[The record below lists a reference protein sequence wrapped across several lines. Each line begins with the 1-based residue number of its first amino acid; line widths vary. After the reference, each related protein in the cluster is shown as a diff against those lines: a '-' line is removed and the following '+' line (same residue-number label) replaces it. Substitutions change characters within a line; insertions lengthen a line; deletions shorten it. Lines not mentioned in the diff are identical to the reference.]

1 MVPNILETEEE
12 RRAREMEL
20 ERARFGLGVGSP
32 MAPSGSD
39 KPFVAPPAFADPSG
53 PAKTASASD
62 AVYGSSPAAM
72 LFRQKTA
79 QIAPSAPMATGF
91 ERNPVKFNNE
101 LNIPNKP
108 QQAPKQLDVLAP
120 PTAGEPP
127 LGAAPAAAPEKPK
140 PGTEDIIG
148 PPARQQS
155 LRQRQIE
162 DLRGEIA
169 NWKTSFWDKSKF
181 SNRQA
186 EYQNK
191 IRALDQ
197 LEQAEAAEQRVR
209 REDRDYQLSVDKWN
223 WEKSKPITV
232 SPDASLATPKPGGGF
247 EFTPAPSRPTPSKP
261 LDPRGSRVDDEG
273 NTWDT
278 VFDPNTGEYVYKKAP
293 FKSKEPADPMSR
305 FWAAQEAKIKAEE
318 RAEGRKKTEAENAE
332 RKQRELKAA
341 EEFVE
346 ILKDTKTYKTQ
357 GQKAAAM
364 RRVAKLYGVADP
376 SAPVDAPALRTGGAP
391 AKPQA
396 AAPAAPD
403 APAGGVDAV
412 VTRDANG
419 NLVMSPAR

>member
-20 ERARFGLGVGSP
+20 ERARFGLGVGGP

-79 QIAPSAPMATGF
+79 QIAPSAPMARGF
-91 ERNPVKFNNE
+91 EPNPIKFNNE

-127 LGAAPAAAPEKPK
+127 LGAAEKPK

-162 DLRGEIA
+162 GLREEIA
-169 NWKTSFWDKSKF
+169 NWKTSWWDRTKF

-191 IRALDQ
+191 LRALDQ

-209 REDRDYQLSVDKWN
+209 REDRDYNLNLEKFN
-223 WEKSKPITV
+223 FEKSKPLTV

-247 EFTPAPSRPTPSKP
+247 EFTPAPSRPTPQKP
-261 LDPRGSRVDDEG
+261 FDALTARRDKDG
-273 NTWDT
+273 NVWTP
-278 VFDPNTGEYVYKKAP
+278 VFDPNSGTVKYEKAP
-293 FKSKEPADPMSR
+293 FLEPEPKDPFATLAAREAQKIEGEGRADTRKQQEEARADEKRRREIFVKQAFEIDGDNKKYPTLGVKR
-305 FWAAQEAKIKAEE
+305 RAKREAAQLLGLPDPFGAQPDGKVDLSGAKQKPAE
-318 RAEGRKKTEAENAE
+318 
-332 RKQRELKAA
+332 
-341 EEFVE
+341 
-346 ILKDTKTYKTQ
+346 
-357 GQKAAAM
+357 
-364 RRVAKLYGVADP
+364 
-376 SAPVDAPALRTGGAP
+376 
-391 AKPQA
+391 A
-396 AAPAAPD
+396 AAPA